1 MPGVAEFLSGGS
13 VFNGPFSRL
22 LIQFLLITA
31 FSRAL
36 GASRSHPTA
45 PHLTFA
51 STLAPL

>member
-1 MPGVAEFLSGGS
+1 MPGVAEFLTGGS

-36 GASRSHPTA
+36 GASRAHLIA
-45 PHLTFA
+45 PHLIFT